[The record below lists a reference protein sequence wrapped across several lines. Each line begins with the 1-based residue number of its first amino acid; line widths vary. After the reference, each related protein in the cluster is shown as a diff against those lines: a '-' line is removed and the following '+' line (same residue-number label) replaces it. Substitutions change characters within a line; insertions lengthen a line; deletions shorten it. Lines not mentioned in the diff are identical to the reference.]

1 MHTEGIHHG
10 SQEDM
15 MRLGDDEESRLVREA
30 GGTFR
35 GYSDKEPQ
43 SLNFKKPGQGRAR
56 ASGAGQE

>member
-1 MHTEGIHHG
+1 
-10 SQEDM
+10 M